1 MLNRIR
7 YPAVLFF
14 TASVLGLWPIYFA
27 LSTNGWW
34 QSAGALAYGLLL
46 GFAVQRYF
54 REPAPRRRIAAGA
67 FLGAFMLWIPVVLT
81 TYGLALAAT
90 PIFVA
95 YAAAA
100 TLGATAATRRQRWRS
115 TPPAG

>member
-1 MLNRIR
+1 MLHRIR
-7 YPAVLFF
+7 FPAVLFF

-27 LSTNGWW
+27 LSANGWW

-46 GFAVQRYF
+46 GFAVQRCF
-54 REPAPRRRIAAGA
+54 REPVPRCRIAAGA
-67 FLGAFMLWIPVVLT
+67 FLGAFMLWTPVVLT

-100 TLGATAATRRQRWRS
+100 TLGATAATRRQRWR
-115 TPPAG
+115 